1 MNEIRGVITAMA
13 TPFEEAGGVDEAAA
27 RRLAAHLV
35 EHGSHGVVVAGS
47 SGEAA
52 TLDDGEHIALLAAIV
67 DEIGGEATVICGTGT
82 NDTRHSVE
90 LTKAAAE
97 AGADGALVVT
107 PYYNKPTFPGI
118 CAHYE
123 AIAAAVPGLP
133 LIAYN
138 IPSRVVI
145 NVGPAELAELAKID
159 SVVAVKQANNDE
171 LEPIEGMALLAGN
184 DDVFLRTLELG
195 GAGGILVASH
205 VVGDAMREIWDAAQT
220 GDLERAREID
230 AELRPALRRDGLR
243 HQPDPAEGGAGDDRV
258 DPPRR
263 PATAAG
269 RSRRRAAGDRT
280 GSARRGRRSGG
291 LLTRWPAKLRVLPL
305 GGLGEIGKNMTVV
318 EYDGP
323 DRRRRHRPDVP
334 DRRDARHRPG
344 PARLL
349 LPARPG

>member
-1 MNEIRGVITAMA
+1 MA
-13 TPFEEAGGVDEAAA
+13 TPFDERGNVDETAA
-27 RRLAAHLV
+27 RRLASYLI

-52 TLDDGEHIALLAAIV
+52 TLDDEEHIALLAAIV

-90 LTKAAAE
+90 LTRAAAE

-118 CAHYE
+118 RAHYE
-123 AIAAAVPGLP
+123 TIAAAVPGLP

-145 NVGPAELAELAKID
+145 NVSPAELAELAKID
-159 SVVAVKQANNDE
+159 SVVAVKQANNDD

-205 VVGDAMREIWDAAQT
+205 VVGEGMREVWDAAQA
-220 GDLERAREID
+220 GELERAREID
-230 AELRPALRRDGLR
+230 AKLRPAYDAMGFVTNPIPLKAALEMTGLIPHGGLR
-243 HQPDPAEGGAGDDRV
+243 LPLFELDAQQ
-258 DPPRR
+258 
-263 PATAAG
+263 
-269 RSRRRAAGDRT
+269 RAAVRE
-280 GSARRGRRSGG
+280 A
-291 LLTRWPAKLRVLPL
+291 L
-305 GGLGEIGKNMTVV
+305 
-318 EYDGP
+318 
-323 DRRRRHRPDVP
+323 
-334 DRRDARHRPG
+334 DAVG
-344 PARLL
+344 VAV
-349 LPARPG
+349 AS

>member
-1 MNEIRGVITAMA
+1 MSDIRGVITAMA
-13 TPFEEAGGVDEAAA
+13 TPFEPGGAVDEAAA

-47 SGEAA
+47 TGEAA
-52 TLDDGEHIALLAAIV
+52 TLDDEEHIALLAAIV

-118 CAHYE
+118 RAHFE
-123 AIAAAVPGLP
+123 AISAAVPGLP

-145 NVGPAELAELAKID
+145 NVSPAELAELAKID
-159 SVVAVKQANNDE
+159 SVVAVKQANNDD
-171 LEPIEGMALLAGN
+171 LKPIEGMALLAGN

-205 VVGDAMREIWDAAQT
+205 VVGEGMREIWDAAQA
-220 GDLERAREID
+220 GDFERAREID
-230 AELRPALRRDGLR
+230 AKLRPSFDVMGFVTNPIPLKAALAMTGLI
-243 HQPDPAEGGAGDDRV
+243 P
-258 DPPRR
+258 
-263 PATAAG
+263 
-269 RSRRRAAGDRT
+269 
-280 GSARRGRRSGG
+280 SGG
-291 LLTRWPAKLRVLPL
+291 LRLPL
-305 GGLGEIGKNMTVV
+305 V
-318 EYDGP
+318 EA
-323 DRRRRHRPDVP
+323 
-334 DRRDARHRPG
+334 DAGQRAAVREALEAVGIPVG
-344 PARLL
+344 S
-349 LPARPG
+349 